1 MRNTIGLFGKQQLV
15 AASWRWV
22 SGGGT
27 PVFDAAQ
34 RPDKCCPAAMGSLN
48 RWCSCDSIRPSLRA
62 ALKPKEDVMRRFL
75 LCASAL
81 VAVLGAAV
89 IAQGKI
95 AGPEDYAQMMKANA
109 QAAGA
114 MNKAIGSGAFAD
126 ARTQVATL
134 RTNYMAL
141 QGFWSEKKK
150 DDAVGIVKDGL
161 TRLDALD
168 KLLGAAT
175 VDQMAAQAA
184 GKEFGGAT
192 CGACHKLYREG
203 DAQSGFKFKAGVL

>member
-1 MRNTIGLFGKQQLV
+1 
-15 AASWRWV
+15 
-22 SGGGT
+22 
-27 PVFDAAQ
+27 
-34 RPDKCCPAAMGSLN
+34 
-48 RWCSCDSIRPSLRA
+48 
-62 ALKPKEDVMRRFL
+62 MRRFL
-75 LCASAL
+75 LCASASM
-81 VAVLGAAV
+81 AILGAVV
-89 IAQGKI
+89 IAQGKL
-95 AGPEDYAQMMKANA
+95 GGGEDYAMLMKANA

-203 DAQSGFKFKAGVL
+203 DAQSGFKFKEGVL

>member
-1 MRNTIGLFGKQQLV
+1 
-15 AASWRWV
+15 
-22 SGGGT
+22 
-27 PVFDAAQ
+27 
-34 RPDKCCPAAMGSLN
+34 
-48 RWCSCDSIRPSLRA
+48 
-62 ALKPKEDVMRRFL
+62 MRRFL
-75 LCASAL
+75 LCASASI
-81 VAVLGAAV
+81 AVLGAVA
-89 IAQGKI
+89 IAQGKLT
-95 AGPEDYAQMMKANA
+95 GGEDYAKLMKANA

-114 MNKAIGSGAFAD
+114 MNKAIGSAAYAD
-126 ARTQVATL
+126 ARMHVATL

-141 QGFWSEKKK
+141 QGFWVEKKK

-203 DAQSGFKFKAGVL
+203 DAQSGFKFKEGVL

>member
-1 MRNTIGLFGKQQLV
+1 
-15 AASWRWV
+15 
-22 SGGGT
+22 
-27 PVFDAAQ
+27 
-34 RPDKCCPAAMGSLN
+34 
-48 RWCSCDSIRPSLRA
+48 
-62 ALKPKEDVMRRFL
+62 MRRFL
-75 LCASAL
+75 LCASMS

-89 IAQGKI
+89 IAQGQVTS
-95 AGPEDYAQMMKANA
+95 AEDYAKLMKANA

-134 RTNYMAL
+134 RTNYMEL
-141 QGFWSEKKK
+141 QRFWSDKKK

-168 KLLGAAT
+168 KMLGAAT

-203 DAQSGFKFKAGVL
+203 DAQSGFKFKAGVI

>member
-1 MRNTIGLFGKQQLV
+1 
-15 AASWRWV
+15 
-22 SGGGT
+22 
-27 PVFDAAQ
+27 
-34 RPDKCCPAAMGSLN
+34 
-48 RWCSCDSIRPSLRA
+48 
-62 ALKPKEDVMRRFL
+62 MRRFL
-75 LCASAL
+75 LCVSAS
-81 VAVLGAAV
+81 VGVLGVLA
-89 IAQGKI
+89 IAQGKLT
-95 AGPEDYAQMMKANA
+95 GGEDYVMLTKANA

-114 MNKAIGSGAFAD
+114 MNKAIGSGSFAD

-141 QGFWSEKKK
+141 QAFWSEKKK

-168 KLLGAAT
+168 KMLGVAT

-184 GKEFGGAT
+184 AKEFGGAT

-203 DAQSGFKFKAGVL
+203 DAQSGFKFKAGVI